1 MKSVD
6 KFDHPDFVG
15 GVVWSSCELE
25 WIRNRDKE
33 WESELA
39 EVRRENAE
47 LKEALQHPSYEVE
60 NRLRAQRD
68 ELLADAERLDW
79 ISRALFQ
86 KWWNGVVDNGSRT
99 YWRIVGDYRHTVSK
113 MEGVEFR
120 AAIDAAIA
128 AARKEKVDG

>member
-68 ELLADAERLDW
+68 ELQSNVKR
-79 ISRALFQ
+79 
-86 KWWNGVVDNGSRT
+86 
-99 YWRIVGDYRHTVSK
+99 
-113 MEGVEFR
+113 M
-120 AAIDAAIA
+120 A
-128 AARKEKVDG
+128 AAAVKAGLPSADELAGRHVHKGRTVPVITCCEDKSDHHGPDWTERDGEYLK